1 MSSQRPPP
9 SGPSKGR
16 KRPMK
21 PGKPGKPPKGTRSPT
36 NNAPAF
42 QTPAEWQTWPEM
54 TIQIDKLPKSVTTSN
69 LWDWFSHEGEIV
81 YIDIYELP
89 RDPAL
94 SSAKIR
100 FEPPPKRAFWST
112 GTYWVSHPD
121 VSRYPNGLKIF
132 VSPFRGAPRC
142 WIRSPVSPD
151 RFYPIKIT
159 LHPLA
164 IQFGSILGPRSVK
177 VMKSF
182 YNTVDEHTLKL
193 EINLRSMRLT
203 AFFPMEVETRG
214 GKHVRQHKVAVDFSK
229 MKHVH
234 QSPADENG
242 CALVMPI
249 SVPPQYYWKRSNIR
263 SSFSD
268 EAYNWNTSET
278 WNRATDLVEQAGIP
292 MKHPV
297 ALHNDYKDPG
307 FIDIGRWTTI
317 RFVLVGSTPEA
328 KLANQQVVNALDDFN
343 ITTQVHEDGDF
354 RVTHGAHAD
363 MWKHLEQ
370 PTLVE
375 NGNAL
380 EMLQQTSDP
389 IIHLPF
395 EIRYQL
401 EVCISRDILNE
412 HTITLEFLEKLASM
426 NPRKARLYLE
436 YLADQGEPVQ
446 NPMSI
451 FQNPDAEAFSPI
463 TRIPQYCALVR
474 KVVVTPTTIRFNS
487 PAVEMSNRVMRQ
499 YKHIQDRFLRI
510 QFVEE
515 LENNR
520 IAINKDQ
527 NDEIYKRV
535 LRTMYQGIRIGDRIY
550 EFLAFG
556 SSQLRVNGAYF
567 FCPTEHTSCDDIRKW
582 MGQFSHIKVVAKYA
596 ARLGQCFSTTR
607 EVRGISSPAIRELP
621 DIERNGHCFSDGVG
635 KISPF
640 VAQLVNEDMAL
651 DIFDKPSAFQFRMG
665 GCKGVLTVWPDAKGM
680 EVHVR
685 ESQKKFEADSKGL
698 EIIRCAGF
706 ATATLNRQTIIILE
720 SLGVP
725 IKAFTDLLDQ
735 QLGSYE
741 QAMQDNGAAIEM
753 LAKFVD
759 EHQTNLVIAEL
770 LKAEFKTDELREPF
784 VINVLNLWRAWS
796 LKILKE
802 KARIQVEKSAFVLGC
817 VDETETLRGHSKD
830 SEGSK
835 PKDINML
842 PQIFLQITDSRN
854 YNKTHIIQGVCIV
867 GRNPSLHPGD
877 IRVVEAVDCPKLRH
891 IRDVVVFP
899 ATGDRPV
906 PNMLSGG
913 DLDGDDFFVIWEPS
927 LIPKTWNYSPMDYAA
942 PKPKELD
949 RDVNVDDL
957 RNFFVKYLK
966 NDKLPLIA
974 TSHLGFADQL
984 GPMSPKCLELA
995 ELHSKAVDYP
1005 KTGEPATLRRDQQPR
1020 RWPHF
1025 MEKKQQYH
1033 SDKAL
1038 GVIYDKVVNKAKVIQ
1053 FNPIWDS
1060 PFDDRITKKYKLN
1073 NELLKAARKVKSQ
1086 YDTAVRRL
1094 LSQHDLKTEFELW
1107 TGFAMSKPAVGTDY
1121 KLQESLSHEYD
1132 ALKYRFRDICYE
1144 AAGGKL
1150 TDQVDRF
1157 VAAMYT
1163 VTEEET
1169 KIALFEHHRGPIN
1182 DAGHILQPRKLEPK
1196 SMPLISFPWIFHW
1209 VMCRLALGAKYDPKA
1224 SVLAAAHRKATQH
1237 HRSSPDPGPSQVSA
1251 CSEQEQEAMPEPG
1264 LGPEVHRGQPL
1275 ALFEPDDESCHDDDD
1290 APSETL
1296 LSMADEGKASTGQDK
1311 SELTD
1316 SSSNNHNH
1324 DGGGGGGDV
1333 SQEVSDEAPE
1343 EGDSCGGQGQ
1353 VTEQDVEEESAM
1365 DRLGRLT
1372 GE

>member
-1 MSSQRPPP
+1 MRS
-9 SGPSKGR
+9 
-16 KRPMK
+16 
-21 PGKPGKPPKGTRSPT
+21 GKPGRPGKEHRNP
-36 NNAPAF
+36 NNDALAF
-42 QTPAEWQTWPEM
+42 QPPAEWTTWPEM
-54 TIQIDKLPKSVTTSN
+54 TIQIDKLPRSVTTSD

-81 YIDIYELP
+81 WMDIYEIP

-112 GTYWVSHPD
+112 GTYRVPHPNCWV
-121 VSRYPNGLKIF
+121 
-132 VSPFRGAPRC
+132 
-142 WIRSPVSPD
+142 RSPVSPD
-151 RFYPIKIT
+151 RYHPIKIT

-164 IQFGSILGPRSVK
+164 IQFGSMLGPRGVK
-177 VMKSF
+177 IMKSF
-182 YNTVDEHTLKL
+182 YNTVDEQ
-193 EINLRSMRLT
+193 NLRLEFSLKVMRLT

-214 GKHVRQHKVAVDFSK
+214 GKHVRQHKVAIDFSK
-229 MKHVH
+229 MKLLH

-242 CALVMPI
+242 CSLVVPV
-249 SVPPQYYWKRSNIR
+249 SVPPQYYWRQPNIR
-263 SSFSD
+263 SSFSND
-268 EAYNWNTSET
+268 VNWSTMET

-292 MKHPV
+292 MKHPI

-317 RFVLVGSTPEA
+317 RFVLDGSTPKGNLE
-328 KLANQQVVNALDDFN
+328 NQQLISALDDFN
-343 ITTQVHEDGDF
+343 ITTQVHEDGEF
-354 RVTHGAHAD
+354 HVTHGTHAD
-363 MWKHLEQ
+363 MWKHLDQ
-370 PTLVE
+370 PALVGS
-375 NGNAL
+375 GNAL
-380 EMLQQTSDP
+380 EMLQQTSDS
-389 IIHLPF
+389 IIQLPF

-401 EVCISRDILNE
+401 EVCISRNVLNE
-412 HTITLEFLEKLASM
+412 HTITLEFLEKLVSM

-436 YLADQGEPVQ
+436 YLADQGEPIQ
-446 NPMSI
+446 NPMSV
-451 FQNPDAEAFSPI
+451 FQNPEAEAFSPVA
-463 TRIPQYCALVR
+463 RIPQYCALVR
-474 KVVVTPTTIRFNS
+474 KAVVTPTTIRLNS

-510 QFVEE
+510 QT
-515 LENNR
+515 
-520 IAINKDQ
+520 K

-567 FCPTEHTSCDDIRKW
+567 FCPTDHTSCDDIRKW

-607 EVRGISSPAIRELP
+607 EIRGISSPATREIP
-621 DIERNGHCFSDGVG
+621 DIERNGHCFTDGVG

-741 QAMQDNGAAIEM
+741 QAMQDNGVAIEM
-753 LAKFVD
+753 LTKFVD

-770 LKAEFKTDELREPF
+770 LKAEFKTDGLREPF

-796 LKILKE
+796 LKLLKE

-817 VDETETLRGHSKD
+817 VDETETLRGHSKA

-835 PKDINML
+835 SKDVDML
-842 PQIFLQITDSRN
+842 PQIFLQITDSKN
-854 YNKTHIIQGVCIV
+854 YNKTHIIHGVCIV

-877 IRVVEAVDCPKLRH
+877 IRVVEAVDCQKLHH

-927 LIPKTWNYSPMDYAA
+927 LMPKTWNYSPMDYTA
-942 PKPKELD
+942 PKPQELD

-974 TSHLGFADQL
+974 TSHLGFADEF

-1020 RWPHF
+1020 KWPHF
-1025 MEKKQQYH
+1025 MEKKTVYH
-1033 SDKAL
+1033 SNKAL
-1038 GVIYDKVVNKAKVIQ
+1038 GVIYDKVVNKAIQ

-1060 PFDDRITKKYKLN
+1060 PFDDRITKKYKLD
-1073 NELLKAARKVKSQ
+1073 NEMLKVARRIKSQ

-1209 VMCRLALGAKYDPKA
+1209 VMCRLALGARYDPKA
-1224 SVLAAAHRKATQH
+1224 SVLAAAHRRTTQH
-1237 HRSSPDPGPSQVSA
+1237 HKSSPDPGPSQVSA
-1251 CSEQEQEAMPEPG
+1251 CSEQEAMPEPD
-1264 LGPEVHRGQPL
+1264 LGPEVHTRLPDGTVVHRGQPL

-1311 SELTD
+1311 SELTG
-1316 SSSNNHNH
+1316 SSNNNR
-1324 DGGGGGGDV
+1324 GGDV
-1333 SQEVSDEAPE
+1333 SQEVSGEAPE
-1343 EGDSCGGQGQ
+1343 EGDTCGGQGQ